1 MNVVARKTREPSPS
15 CRGEQVG
22 WAPFVYRRCFFV
34 CYLPLAGGGEE
45 FHFARCS
52 INSIFNRVDRNYR
65 ASPNPSNVDRPVRLR
80 EASEKH
86 GGTNRSIILDSLQ
99 MPVCKDII

>member
-1 MNVVARKTREPSPS
+1 MGSIRVPALLL
-15 CRGEQVG
+15 CLL
-22 WAPFVYRRCFFV
+22 
-34 CYLPLAGGGEE
+34 LPLAGGGEE

-86 GGTNRSIILDSLQ
+86 GGTVNRSISSWTL
-99 MPVCKDII
+99 